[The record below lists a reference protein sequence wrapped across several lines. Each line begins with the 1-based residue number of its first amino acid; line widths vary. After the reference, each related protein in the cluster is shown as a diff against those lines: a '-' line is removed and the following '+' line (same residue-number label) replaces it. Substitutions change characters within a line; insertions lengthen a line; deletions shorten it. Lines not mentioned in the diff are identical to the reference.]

1 MDFRGVCLGDER
13 LEPLCCE
20 LVRRAVILF
29 IRPNELDAWI
39 ALDPDD
45 SILIRYERTEVGRGS
60 MTALPPE
67 WVIPSGRTAP

>member
-29 IRPNELDAWI
+29 IHPNELDAWI

-45 SILIRYERTEVGRGS
+45 SILIRYERTEAGRGS
-60 MTALPPE
+60 MTAPPPE